1 MKNAKDKKKNG
12 ARSFFWLLFGELL
25 GERLG
30 GLLMLAIGTGLFLL
44 GSWVLPDM
52 PDMFEDSL
60 DPDLLVMVGCAGA
73 LIFMAILSGIFK
85 MFQKKIGSLKKKDEA
100 TDEASGSQTEMQ
112 SDMTHEN
119 RIDL

>member
-12 ARSFFWLLFGELL
+12 ARSFFRQLFGELL
-25 GERLG
+25 VE
-30 GLLMLAIGTGLFLL
+30 LLAALLILAIGAGLFLL

-52 PDMFEDSL
+52 FEDSL
-60 DPDLLVMVGCAGA
+60 APDLLVMVGFASA
-73 LIFMAILSGIFK
+73 LILMAILSGIFK
-85 MFQKKIGSLKKKDEA
+85 MFQKKIGSLKKKDKA
-100 TDEASGSQTEMQ
+100 TDKASGSQTEMQ